1 MVTIIAGSREIRD
14 YDRVAAAIQ
23 ASGWANQITEV
34 VSGRAIGV
42 DRLGERWA
50 REHGIPIKEFK
61 VTQADWRHL
70 GRGAGCVRN
79 REMAQYAAQFP
90 GAALILV
97 WDGDST
103 GSANML
109 SEAKLAGLKIYDE
122 QHSGKN
128 NLAVQRRP
136 FSLDDI

>member
-1 MVTIIAGSREIRD
+1 MIAIIAGSRKITDFGRV
-14 YDRVAAAIQ
+14 VAAIT
-23 ASGWANQITEV
+23 ASGWADQITEV

-50 REHGIPIKEFK
+50 AEHGIPVKEFE
-61 VTQADWRHL
+61 VFREDWKYQ
-70 GRGAGCVRN
+70 GRGAGCARN

-97 WDGDST
+97 WSGHST

-109 SEAKLAGLKIYDE
+109 AEAKLAGLRIYDE
-122 QHSGKN
+122 QRRS
-128 NLAVQRRP
+128 NLAEARRP
-136 FSLDDI
+136 FSIDEI